1 MSTNNERDTKFLGF
15 AQLLISDLQT
25 INQKHLSGV
34 IYDPAI
40 IYQEQQTLIAQRAYD
55 LLYYALEHDP
65 HCYSPSDA
73 ILSIPDMT
81 EFP

>member
-15 AQLLISDLQT
+15 AKLLSDDIQKALRAASDTENLFALEHT
-25 INQKHLSGV
+25 I
-34 IYDPAI
+34 
-40 IYQEQQTLIAQRAYD
+40 IAQRAYD

-81 EFP
+81 ELP